1 MSDATQRLPST
12 QSIGGTGFKS
22 EFWKVKNHTENAPQ
36 TIFTAFWK
44 ISESWKPAVARKVP
58 AMTFQTAS
66 KTELCYIQR
75 KHWSMWPMTTE
86 GNTKCQ
92 HVSQETLC
100 NQYNQS
106 QQKVQLSCVM
116 YRQHKHNHQ
125 FDQWQQKHYEVP
137 SCAMQTLSSIQSV
150 TTISSTERCTEM
162 YSSVVSHN
170 SKHYRVLCVTVNIT
184 ISHNRKH
191 YLTLCDPVI
200 NHNQCNQLQEKGT
213 ESCVTL

>member
-12 QSIGGTGFKS
+12 QSMGGTGFKS

-58 AMTFQTAS
+58 PMTFQTAS

-106 QQKVQLSCVM
+106 QQKVQLSCVT
-116 YRQHKHNHQ
+116 YRQHEHNHQ

-137 SCAMQTLSSIQSV
+137 SCAMQTLCHQYNQSQQLAPQSAVQKCTQVWSVITANTTECCVSPLTSQSV
-150 TTISSTERCTEM
+150 TTEST
-162 YSSVVSHN
+162 
-170 SKHYRVLCVTVNIT
+170 I
-184 ISHNRKH
+184 
-191 YLTLCDPVI
+191 
-200 NHNQCNQLQEKGT
+200 
-213 ESCVTL
+213 